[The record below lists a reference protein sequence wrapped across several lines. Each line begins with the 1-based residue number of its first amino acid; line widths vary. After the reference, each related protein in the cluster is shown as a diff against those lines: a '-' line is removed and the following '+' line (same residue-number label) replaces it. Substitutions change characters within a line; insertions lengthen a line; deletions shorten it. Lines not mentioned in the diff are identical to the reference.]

1 MKTIY
6 QHLDRTGTGPDAVTA
21 HLERGCTVIATK
33 DARRVLWVDAA
44 GVRRVVAKGIES
56 VVTGLALEDL
66 TAAQLKALAKS
77 KGVKTTGKKV
87 DLVSRVRTALALDT
101 K

>member
-1 MKTIY
+1 MILY
-6 QHLDRTGTGPDAVTA
+6 ESEAP
-21 HLERGCTVIATK
+21 
-33 DARRVLWVDAA
+33 A
-44 GVRRVVAKGIES
+44 GVVHKMKWRGKIPRGAVILTGFDSEVDVRWQAVAEVRPIAGHLRKVEA
-56 VVTGLALEDL
+56 GLALEDL

-77 KGVKTTGKKV
+77 KDVKTTGKKA